1 VYFSLNFTDNPAC
14 RAGLCISGKISL
26 NFTDNPAC
34 RAGLCISEIQ
44 TGEQNFTDISD

>member
-1 VYFSLNFTDNPAC
+1 MYFRKNIT
-14 RAGLCISGKISL
+14 GEQ